1 MARLTG
7 LPEEWRSWRVVP
19 DRLRYWAREDPDR
32 PFLRCGPDWLS
43 YAEVDART
51 DALAG
56 GFAGLGVAKGDRVA
70 VVLPNRLEYLLT
82 FFALTKLGAI
92 QVPVNPYL
100 KGEFLRHQLADA
112 GAGTLV
118 GDAPALAQL
127 VQLRDRLPALRTAVA
142 VGEIPNGEVPDAGP
156 APGGPVPAGPVPFDT
171 VPFDTVPFAELAASD
186 HPAPEVSI
194 EPSDLLAVMYTSG
207 TTGLPKGCML
217 THGYYLAMPWPWF
230 QNDWLRPG
238 DRTLTAMPLFHIGG
252 QGIALMPA
260 LLAGN
265 SIAYLEE
272 FSASGFIDQAR
283 DTQATV
289 GFGVGPMGM
298 ATLASPPT
306 ERDREHSMRLGV
318 WVPMPIPAQEAYA
331 ERFGV
336 QVISETYGQTEC
348 NPITGS
354 PIDRHPSKRA
364 SLGRPN
370 QSLEVRLL
378 DDDGRE
384 VPTGEAGE
392 IVIRS
397 REPDVMFAGYWNRD
411 PDPGGADW
419 HHTGDLARADADGYL
434 YYLDRKKDAMRRRGE
449 NISSLE
455 VEAAIVAH
463 PKIAAVAVH
472 AVPSPLGEDDVKAC
486 LVLAPGQDFEPAELH
501 GFLSSV
507 LPYFAVPR
515 YVEFLDTLPLTPTGR
530 MQKHLL
536 RARDPAASDT
546 ASTWDF
552 EQLGLTIAKADRR

>member
-1 MARLTG
+1 MA

-19 DRLRYWAREDPDR
+19 ERLRYWARTDPDR

-43 YAEVDART
+43 YAEVDSRT

-56 GFAGLGVAKGDRVA
+56 GIAALGVAKGDRVA

-82 FFALTKLGAI
+82 FFALAKLGAI
-92 QVPVNPYL
+92 QVPINPYL
-100 KGEFLRHQLADA
+100 KGEFLRHQLADSA
-112 GAGTLV
+112 AVTLI

-127 VQLRDRLPALRTAVA
+127 ARLSSVLPALRTAVA
-142 VGEIPNGEVPDAGP
+142 VGEVDEAP
-156 APGGPVPAGPVPFDT
+156 AAT
-171 VPFDTVPFAELAASD
+171 VPFDELATSGR
-186 HPAPEVSI
+186 PAPAVTI

-217 THGYYLAMPWPWF
+217 SHGYYLAMPWPWF
-230 QNDWLRPG
+230 QNGWLQPG

-252 QGIALMPA
+252 QGIALMPV

-265 SIAYLEE
+265 SIAFLEQ
-272 FSASGFIDQAR
+272 FSASGFLEQAR
-283 DTQATV
+283 QTEATV

-298 ATLASPPT
+298 AMLASPPSASD
-306 ERDREHSMRLGV
+306 RDHPLRLGV
-318 WVPMPIPAQEAYA
+318 WVPMPIPSQDAYA

-370 QSLEVRLL
+370 PSLEVRLL
-378 DDDGRE
+378 DDDGAE
-384 VPTGEAGE
+384 VPTGQVGE
-392 IVIRS
+392 IAIRA
-397 REPDVMFAGYWNRD
+397 REPEVMFAGYWNRPPAGD
-411 PDPGGADW
+411 RAW
-419 HHTGDLARADADGYL
+419 HHTGDLARGDEDGYL
-434 YYLDRKKDAMRRRGE
+434 YFADRKSDSMRRRGE

-455 VEAAIVAH
+455 VEAAVLAH

-486 LVLAPGQDFEPAELH
+486 VVLVDGEAFEAEELH
-501 GFLSSV
+501 TFLRET

-515 YVEFLDTLPLTPTGR
+515 YVEFLEVLPLTPTGR
-530 MQKHLL
+530 VQKHVL
-536 RARDPAASDT
+536 RTRDNAGA
-546 ASTWDF
+546 WDF
-552 EQLGLTIAKADRR
+552 EQLGLTIARSDRR